1 MDLLHYHVWG
11 CPVFVLEAKL
21 QIDQKL
27 LKLIWQAC
35 MSQFLDFQ
43 TNTPIGGQCTS
54 FAYQLHL
61 TPNFHLVFDDL
72 FKTVDWTKVDELS
85 LSLSAMNYF
94 NWILNYELSAEQEF
108 NEAENVIYQ
117 PPPLHMSGLMKLDAG
132 IFLWK
137 IGSFWLLARRPLISK
152 FSTPQFA
159 LRIASNSAV
168 AMMT

>member
-11 CPVFVLEAKL
+11 CPVFALEAKL

-27 LKLIWQAC
+27 PKWIRQAR

-54 FAYQLHL
+54 FAYQVYL
-61 TPNFHLVFDDL
+61 TLNFHLVFDDL
-72 FKTVDWTKVDELS
+72 FETVNWTGVDELS

-94 NWILNYELSAEQEF
+94 NWILNYELSAEQELD
-108 NEAENVIYQ
+108 EADNVIYQ
-117 PPPLHMSGLMKLDAG
+117 PPPLHVSGLMKLDVN
-132 IFLWK
+132 K
-137 IGSFWLLARRPLISK
+137 V
-152 FSTPQFA
+152 T
-159 LRIASNSAV
+159 RIAFNSTV